1 MLQLWNEIIPFRSLR
16 LQFDHQLLNTEV
28 CLGDTDPT
36 RKIHSLQGLQKVFS
50 TKNCVRLQF
59 DRGDVD
65 LAKGLGL
72 SPEELQWLAQEID
85 RWRSP

>member
-1 MLQLWNEIIPFRSLR
+1 MIPFRSLK
-16 LQFDHQLLNTEV
+16 LQVDRQLLNTEAGV
-28 CLGDTDPT
+28 GMIIYA
-36 RKIHSLQGLQKVFS
+36 RKVHSLQSLQQVFS
-50 TKNCVRLQF
+50 TRNCVRLRL

-65 LAKGLGL
+65 LARGLGL

>member
-1 MLQLWNEIIPFRSLR
+1 MIIYA
-16 LQFDHQLLNTEV
+16 
-28 CLGDTDPT
+28 
-36 RKIHSLQGLQKVFS
+36 RKVHSLQSLQQVFS
-50 TKNCVRLQF
+50 TRNCVRLRL

-85 RWRSP
+85 RWRSS